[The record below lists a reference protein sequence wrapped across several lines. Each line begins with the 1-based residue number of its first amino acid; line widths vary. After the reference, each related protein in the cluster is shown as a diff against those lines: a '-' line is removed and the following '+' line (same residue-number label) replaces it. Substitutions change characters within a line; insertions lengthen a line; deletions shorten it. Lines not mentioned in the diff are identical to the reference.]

1 MKILD
6 QSISFPHP
14 TTAHSSGVLAIG
26 GDLSV
31 PRLLLAYRYGIFP
44 WYNKGEPILWWHPDP
59 RFVLYPSEVKV
70 SKSMRSIFNQ
80 EKYKVTFD
88 TAFEKVISECGSS
101 KSRKKEGTWISD
113 DIEDAYIDLYNIGV
127 AHSVEVWENEELI
140 GGLYGVATGKIFSGE
155 SMFSKGKSASKV
167 ALIILCRILERQ
179 NFILI
184 DCQIENP
191 HLKSMG
197 GVEIPRSEFLECI
210 SKNSKLETN
219 IKSWSSFGEGLE
231 LKNMLSS

>member
-6 QSISFPHP
+6 HSISFPHP

-31 PRLLLAYRYGIFP
+31 PRLMLAYRYGIFP

-59 RFVLYPSEVKV
+59 RFVLYPADVKV

-80 EKYKVTFD
+80 EKYRVTFD
-88 TAFEKVISECGSS
+88 TAFEEVVTACGSS
-101 KSRKKEGTWISD
+101 KERKKEGTWISE
-113 DIEDAYIDLYNIGV
+113 DIADAYIDLYDLGL
-127 AHSVEVWENEELI
+127 AHSIEVWDGEELI
-140 GGLYGVATGKIFSGE
+140 GGLYGVASGKIFSGE

-167 ALIILCRILERQ
+167 ALIILCRILEQQ
-179 NFILI
+179 NFTLI

-197 GVEIPRSEFLECI
+197 GVEIPRIDFMKYI
-210 SKNSKLETN
+210 NNNSQVATDN
-219 IKSWSSFGEGLE
+219 SSWATFGEGLE
-231 LKNMLSS
+231 LKNML